1 MLFFLLGSSE
11 YTESSVDKF
20 SYMMNKYKFDIV
32 ALIETWLKN
41 NETQLE
47 YVRSDMVLEKLI
59 NRLRFSGSSF
69 KVEIRTDYSL

>member
-1 MLFFLLGSSE
+1 
-11 YTESSVDKF
+11 
-20 SYMMNKYKFDIV
+20 MMNKYKFDIV

-41 NETQLE
+41 NETHLE

>member
-1 MLFFLLGSSE
+1 
-11 YTESSVDKF
+11 
-20 SYMMNKYKFDIV
+20 MNKYKFDVV

-47 YVRSDMVLEKLI
+47 YERSDMVLEKLI